1 MKKIKIERRTTM
13 NPQTS
18 ITLTPEAA
26 ECLLEVIQETGLSMK
41 QAAST
46 IIIQAVRNNLI
57 EYTTKEDYTNEES

>member
-13 NPQTS
+13 NPQNS

>member
-13 NPQTS
+13 NPQNGV
-18 ITLTPEAA
+18 TLTAEAA

-46 IIIQAVRNNLI
+46 IIIQAVKNNLI